1 MDSWIEIKTG
11 WRKQKKGNSSG
22 CLHIHIRCFWI
33 SLVCSQ
39 YFVVILIFPF
49 LHRNQRHAS
58 HLNLLAWVL
67 SIHWNPYRV
76 LCRWTRLV
84 TFDNVWKVGK
94 LLTFI
99 SLFKQYCSSWAQS
112 DKWYFC
118 YHRAGLS
125 RAPNAIKVWQWKLAA
140 MDQEQFHQSQRLLLS
155 GLLRGNSSN
164 WYNSH
169 IWVTC
174 GNAVH
179 SN

>member
-84 TFDNVWKVGK
+84 NFDNVWKVGK

-99 SLFKQYCSSWAQS
+99 SLFKQYCSSWAQV
-112 DKWYFC
+112 WC
-118 YHRAGLS
+118 YL
-125 RAPNAIKVWQWKLAA
+125 V
-140 MDQEQFHQSQRLLLS
+140 FLLS
-155 GLLRGNSSN
+155 QSRLVKGSKCYQSL
-164 WYNSH
+164 
-169 IWVTC
+169 
-174 GNAVH
+174 AVEAGCYGPRTI
-179 SN
+179 SPEPDAFIVRPPQGQFFQLI